1 MYYKGI
7 LTGGAGAALGTL
19 PLTGLNLTWVVIAAF
34 ALMMA
39 AAAVWRMVPRTQA

>member
-1 MYYKGI
+1 MYHNGI
-7 LTGGAGAALGTL
+7 FAGGAGAALGTL
-19 PLTGLNLTWVVIAAF
+19 PFTGLNLTWVVIAAF